1 MGISLKDLSNIV
13 VGGIE
18 RDREL
23 TRENLAIRAEELKAN
38 RDLLIRQ
45 KEKKYDRELEQFY
58 KEKEKFDT
66 INQAN
71 EMYNKKSIDARTYAA
86 TILPLTNPNWKNLD
100 DKTKERDISNFEGKT
115 IDYKLVGNADEIQKQ
130 AANINTE
137 INKVTAEEIKNAKGD
152 SFLIN
157 KILGKK
163 AQAEKDL
170 LEEVESKIKAADSV
184 KMSEQNVNQEYV
196 GKDVNVSSSTSAFS
210 NDPNSDKYQEYW
222 DKHRLK
228 INMDIDGTKGLR
240 FFNTVAI
247 AGGSDGLSFKYD
259 KTDSKITGMNAPSIA
274 YVEAAR
280 HMFNTIKDSDDEMIY
295 HYNNV
300 TNLFGN
306 IGKTWNE
313 ENIFKKMEKEIPNRA
328 GNIKQGFGN
337 PLVSDIRLTTVVPL
351 SIVPLGT
358 KFINKETNTDETKQN
373 LKTISN
379 VMNDYIIK
387 KTKVLEKSGNYK
399 DRNAQ
404 QIATMIY
411 QGIYQDDG
419 YYSTELKNILFKN
432 NEPIK
437 VAETNNTSLEES
449 TTTPPPPSP
458 KYTVTKSN
466 GKEGLAI
473 NGKFKSWEEIE
484 AADAVN
490 DLPKEQKENYNTWK
504 NKQSMSSDILD
515 SNSMA

>member
-115 IDYKLVGNADEIQKQ
+115 IDYKLVGNVDEIQKQ

-196 GKDVNVSSSTSAFS
+196 GKDVKVSSSTSAFS
-210 NDPNSDKYQEYW
+210 NDPNSDKYQTEW
-222 DKHRLK
+222 SKQRDKIK
-228 INMDIDGTKGLR
+228 FDILDGDKGIR
-240 FFNTVAI
+240 FLNSTAI
-247 AGGSDGLSFKYD
+247 IGGSDELSYKFD
-259 KTDSKITGMNAPSIA
+259 KKDSKIIGMNSNAVTN
-274 YVEAAR
+274 VEAMR
-280 HMFNTIKDSDDEMIY
+280 YMFNQIKNNDDTMIK
-295 HYNNV
+295 HYNTV
-300 TNLFGN
+300 TSYFGN

-313 ENIFKKMEKEIPNRA
+313 ENIFKQMEKEIPDRA
-328 GNIKQGFGN
+328 GNINQGYGN
-337 PLVSDIRLTTVVPL
+337 PLVDNIRLTTIVPL
-351 SIVPLGT
+351 SIVPLGAT
-358 KFINKETNTDETKQN
+358 IDGKPIDTGTMKNINA
-373 LKTISN
+373 S
-379 VMNDYIIK
+379 MNKYIVD
-387 KTKVLEKSGNYK
+387 KTKVLK
-399 DRNAQ
+399 DGGYFKDLNSQ
-404 QIATMIY
+404 QIATFVYKKLYEGDKSYLNEFQASLPKEEI
-411 QGIYQDDG
+411 
-419 YYSTELKNILFKN
+419 NIEKT
-432 NEPIK
+432 ITTDTDSD
-437 VAETNNTSLEES
+437 TNNKQTNTNTSKI
-449 TTTPPPPSP
+449 TYTP
-458 KYTVTKSN
+458 TKSN
-466 GKEGLAI
+466 GKEGLDI
-473 NGKFKSWEEIE
+473 NGKFRSWEEIE
-484 AADAVN
+484 AADAVK
-490 DLPKEQKENYNTWK
+490 DLPEEQKLNYNTWK
-504 NKQSMSSDILD
+504 NKQGASSDIIE
-515 SNSMA
+515 NNPMA